1 MEAKSFDP
9 PSLDTARLAADAA
22 RWEAEKAGASRSAV
36 KALSEM
42 VNQGDL
48 GNLIA
53 QQSDIT
59 FRLDRN
65 TERLKMFNVM
75 SEELFEKMV
84 PSACGLRALPPPA
97 YVLTT
102 LIRRRLS
109 ILLLLSPQ
117 LIRGLLCRL
126 STLLHATPQPAPPT
140 PPPTH

>member
-1 MEAKSFDP
+1 METKSFDP

-36 KALSEM
+36 QALSEL

-48 GNLIA
+48 GHLLA

-84 PSACGLRALPPPA
+84 PSACGLCVLPPPA
-97 YVLTT
+97 YVL
-102 LIRRRLS
+102 RRLP
-109 ILLLLSPQ
+109 SPP
-117 LIRGLLCRL
+117 
-126 STLLHATPQPAPPT
+126 SPP
-140 PPPTH
+140 H